1 MRRLPQF
8 HADADGPGL
17 RPRHDARTIVGM
29 TPDALR
35 RLALSLPEAREAP
48 HHERTSFRVGEKIF
62 ATMTRDG
69 REAMVKVA
77 DPDELEMLLA
87 AHPEVF
93 FSYGSWTTRLG
104 ALGVHLRTA
113 PSALLGQLV
122 RASWTSVAPQRAR
135 APRATPRRKA

>member
-1 MRRLPQF
+1 
-8 HADADGPGL
+8 
-17 RPRHDARTIVGM
+17 M

-35 RLALSLPEAREAP
+35 RLALSLPEARELP

-69 REAMVKVA
+69 SEAMVKVA

-93 FSYGSWTTRLG
+93 FSYGTWTTRLG
-104 ALGVHLRTA
+104 ALGVHLGRA
-113 PSALLGQLV
+113 PLALLRPLL
-122 RASWTSVAPQRAR
+122 RASWEGIAPQRAR
-135 APRATPRRKA
+135 VAKVAKKKPQRARRPGRRRS